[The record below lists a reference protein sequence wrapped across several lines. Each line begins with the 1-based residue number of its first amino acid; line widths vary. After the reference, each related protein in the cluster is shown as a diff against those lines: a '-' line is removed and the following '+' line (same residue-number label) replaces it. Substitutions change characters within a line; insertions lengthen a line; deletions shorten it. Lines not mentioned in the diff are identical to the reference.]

1 MQVWI
6 FQCDALHLPFCSKIF
21 HRGLFSSILKGKA
34 FSAEELELAVLL
46 RFQAAPEV
54 SLPVCNDKKPV
65 NIVEKK
71 PPLTLME
78 EIKDVKSEGPVALN
92 PIQND
97 GEQVEDQGIANVLSD
112 SSYPCEICGITFITR
127 AKVKTHMKSHT
138 KNREAPDKLPCTIC
152 PKVF

>member
-1 MQVWI
+1 M
-6 FQCDALHLPFCSKIF
+6 AL
-21 HRGLFSSILKGKA
+21 
-34 FSAEELELAVLL
+34 LL

-54 SLPVCNDKKPV
+54 SLPVCTDEKPDLCERV
-65 NIVEKK
+65 SEGSREEDIVEKK

-78 EIKDVKSEGPVALN
+78 EKKNVKSEGPVVSK

-97 GEQVEDQGIANVLSD
+97 GEQVEDQEIANVLSD

-138 KNREAPDKLPCTIC
+138 ENREAPDKLPCTIC